1 MTEAERQAYIDR
13 IVSAAPALTPEDAR
27 RVRAWVPLRSR
38 VAVEGATTPALQKR
52 RRTAA

>member
-13 IVSAAPALTPEDAR
+13 IVSAAPTLSPEDAR
-27 RVRAWVPLRSR
+27 RVRAWIPLRSR
-38 VAVEGATTPALQKR
+38 VAVEGVTTPTFQKR